1 MMSIDEIRYLTHR
14 QTTHLGRSLKHFEE
28 IDSTSAYLKRLAREG
43 SPKLPEG
50 LIVVADAQ
58 SAGYGQQG
66 RTWVSGKAQGLYCSL
81 YLPVQAPFR
90 PYSLMAGLAA
100 VEAIHACS
108 STREVGLKWVNDVV
122 ARGRKL
128 GGILAEIVSQSG
140 GAQALV
146 LGIGLNLE
154 TPELPEAI
162 ALSDLGPPPAREILL
177 AHLMNGLETWLEAT
191 DEAVYA
197 QWQRY
202 SVTLGQRVSI
212 QLLSETIEGLA
223 VSLTRSGALQLRLDD
238 GSTREIVSGTARLA
252 DGRYC

>member
-1 MMSIDEIRYLTHR
+1 MSLNETRYLEHL
-14 QTTHLGRSLKHFEE
+14 QSSHLGHQLEHFDEV
-28 IDSTSAYLKRLAREG
+28 DSTSAYLKRLAREG
-43 SPKLPEG
+43 GAG
-50 LIVVADAQ
+50 LSAGHLVLADVQ

-108 STREVGLKWVNDVV
+108 STRDVGLKWVNDVV

-128 GGILAEIVSQSG
+128 GGILAEIVSQPG
-140 GAQALV
+140 GPQSLV

-162 ALSDLGPPPAREILL
+162 ALADLGPVPSREVLL
-177 AHLMNGLETWLEAT
+177 AHLMNRLETWLEAS
-191 DEAVYA
+191 DETVYA

-202 SVTLGQRVSI
+202 AVTLGQRVCV
-212 QLLSETIEGLA
+212 QLPSETIEGLA
-223 VSLTRSGALQLRLDD
+223 EALTRSGALQLRLDD
-238 GSTREIVSGTARLA
+238 GSTREIVSGTVRLA